1 MQVWTNEY
9 KEGGRER
16 DRKKAV
22 KGDMEVEGA
31 YCE

>member
-1 MQVWTNEY
+1 MSIRR
-9 KEGGRER
+9 EGEI